1 MRHTIPALALLIAIP
16 IAASLLLACGDDN
29 GYGDAT
35 PTGPDTTATATA
47 LATGE
52 EPTLPPGTDATP
64 GENELGEAP
73 IFWRTLDKFE
83 SLAAGEE
90 YKIVFRVTNGYAE
103 DTLPIEATAATGT
116 ASVTFEAART
126 TPEGEEDKGTFYSVN
141 IVLPEEG
148 SWQLTARAGAA
159 EVTVDVE
166 VAPGGTPAG

>member
-1 MRHTIPALALLIAIP
+1 MRHTIPALALLIAVP

-29 GYGDAT
+29 GYDGAT
-35 PTGPDTTATATA
+35 PTGPAPSAT
-47 LATGE
+47 ATGE
-52 EPTLPPGTDATP
+52 EPTLPPGADATP
-64 GENELGEAP
+64 GENELGQAP

-83 SLAAGEE
+83 TLTAGQE

-116 ASVTFEAART
+116 AGVTFEAART

-148 SWQLTARAGAA
+148 SWQLTARAGAG

-166 VAPGGTPAG
+166 VAPGGTPAD